1 MLQFATSDSTTHSV
15 KEQVGVALSAGC
27 GWIRLTGKLDDS
39 VVEEVVLPCRDA
51 EAILI
56 LDDNLALVDRL
67 RIHGLHLTR
76 WTRGEVIE
84 AREKL
89 GPHAILGVSCPDASR
104 LAELSG
110 LDVDYMV
117 IPSSAAEGNQVDFY
131 LSFMEKVKEAKLEI
145 HPVASGDIPVS
156 LYPAI
161 HATGIE
167 GFEVSGKILDAPD
180 AVAFLNLA
188 INSLK

>member
-1 MLQFATSDSTTHSV
+1 MLQFATSESATHSV
-15 KEQVGVALSAGC
+15 KEQVEAALSAGC
-27 GWIRLTGKLDDS
+27 GWIRLTGKSDDS
-39 VVEEVVLPCRDA
+39 VVEEVVPICRDA
-51 EAILI
+51 EAILV

-67 RIHGLHLTR
+67 RIHGLHLTE

-89 GPHAILGVSCPDASR
+89 GPHAILGVSCTEASR
-104 LAELSG
+104 LTELSG

-117 IPSSAAEGNQVDFY
+117 IPSSPERSQVDFY
-131 LSFMEKVKEAKLEI
+131 LSFMEKKKESKLDI
-145 HPVASGDIPVS
+145 HTVASGEIPVS

-161 HATGIE
+161 RATGIE
-167 GFEVSGKILDAPD
+167 GFEVTGKILDAPD
-180 AVAFLNLA
+180 AVALLNLA